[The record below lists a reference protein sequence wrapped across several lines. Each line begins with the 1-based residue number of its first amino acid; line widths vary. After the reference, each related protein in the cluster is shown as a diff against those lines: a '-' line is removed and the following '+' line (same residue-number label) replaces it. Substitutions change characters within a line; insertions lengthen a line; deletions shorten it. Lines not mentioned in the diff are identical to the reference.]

1 MPVINK
7 KSDKYSLNLG
17 NSGKFIIKNMVKI
30 LLFLAISA
38 GGMAN
43 LDEGRWLSKNRDVL
57 DKIIEKNKN
66 QRNYVVFDWNYT
78 SIYQDT

>member
-17 NSGKFIIKNMVKI
+17 NSRKFILKNMVKI
-30 LLFLAISA
+30 LLFLAISV